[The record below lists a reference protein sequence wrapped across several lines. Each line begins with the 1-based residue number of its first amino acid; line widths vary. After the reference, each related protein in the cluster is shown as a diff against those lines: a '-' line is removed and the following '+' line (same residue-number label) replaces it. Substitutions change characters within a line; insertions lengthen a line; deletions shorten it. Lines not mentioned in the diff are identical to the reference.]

1 MICSTI
7 LTATVGGGA
16 IFPSSAPTPHRNVST
31 SGGGEGGALSK
42 GSATESNLREN
53 INVRFKVGSVYLVYG
68 QPGGWG
74 GGCEKRGFP
83 ERVILIWCFY
93 PGMIQCGRTDSV
105 KGCSE

>member
-1 MICSTI
+1 MEVPYSHHPLRPPIVTCQ
-7 LTATVGGGA
+7 L
-16 IFPSSAPTPHRNVST
+16 R
-31 SGGGEGGALSK
+31 GEGGGRALSK

>member
-1 MICSTI
+1 MFGLKWGVYIWFMASP
-7 LTATVGGGA
+7 GG
-16 IFPSSAPTPHRNVST
+16 
-31 SGGGEGGALSK
+31 
-42 GSATESNLREN
+42 
-53 INVRFKVGSVYLVYG
+53 
-68 QPGGWG
+68 GGWG